1 MGAIHFGRYA
11 APNLEAAAVRLG
23 QLARIDHG
31 GKRKPDIHQ
40 ISGFYSEKRRRS
52 DTDNFVVLLEKSYA
66 LSEHRLAATELTL
79 PKTVADDRDW
89 AGITWRIVLG
99 LDEPPDGWPDAE
111 DTKSFAGNSFDAKSF
126 GESA

>member
-11 APNLEAAAVRLG
+11 APNLEAAAVRFS

-31 GKRKPDIHQ
+31 GKWKPDIHQ
-40 ISGFYSEKRRRS
+40 ISGFDSKERWRS
-52 DTDNFVVLLEKSYA
+52 DADNLVVLLEKSYA
-66 LSEHRLAATELTL
+66 LSEHRLAATELTF
-79 PKTVADDRDW
+79 PKTVAEDRDL
-89 AGITWRIVLG
+89 AGIGWQIVFG

-111 DTKSFAGNSFDAKSF
+111 DTKPFAGNSFDAKTP